1 MATIQRFED
10 LVMFKKAR
18 ELTKVVY
25 ASLSSCK
32 DYGFRDQIQ
41 RAAVSVMNNIAEG
54 FERGTNAELK
64 RFLFIAKGS
73 SGEIRSLLQ
82 LALSLGYISKI
93 KYDEHSPLTT
103 EISRMLSGFIKT
115 LRTL

>member
-1 MATIQRFED
+1 MKIARFED
-10 LVMFKKAR
+10 IVAWQKAHI
-18 ELTKVVY
+18 LTVEIYKEF
-25 ASLSSCK
+25 SSCK
-32 DYGFRDQIQ
+32 DYSFRDQIQ